1 MNKISYSAVVL
12 NGESA
17 NRLKSE
23 FSKLVPD
30 DYEWIGH
37 HMTINLGELKPDM
50 KQFLGQEVDLVVNTF
65 GRDER
70 AIAVGIGEGG
80 ELSKNKI
87 PHVTLGVNREN
98 GGKPFH
104 SNKITNWSP
113 VENRIRLTGI
123 IEEIPQK

>member
-37 HMTINLGELKPDM
+37 HMTINLGELK
-50 KQFLGQEVDLVVNTF
+50 
-65 GRDER
+65 
-70 AIAVGIGEGG
+70 
-80 ELSKNKI
+80 
-87 PHVTLGVNREN
+87 
-98 GGKPFH
+98 
-104 SNKITNWSP
+104 
-113 VENRIRLTGI
+113 LT
-123 IEEIPQK
+123 